1 MKLRTTVIIT
11 EVVKKT
17 KAKGFENIKV
27 GDKVTLTW
35 GLGGHYKGAPY
46 VDCYVNGEY
55 VDSKNA
61 DTLYKLF
68 NGYRSWQKGSYVDVI
83 NFKYEE
89 VAE

>member
-1 MKLRTTVIIT
+1 MQLRTTVVIT

-35 GLGGHYKGAPY
+35 GLGGGYHGAPY
-46 VDCYVNGEY
+46 VGCYVNGTW

-61 DTLYKLF
+61 DTICKLF
-68 NGYRSWQKGSYVDVI
+68 TYNEA